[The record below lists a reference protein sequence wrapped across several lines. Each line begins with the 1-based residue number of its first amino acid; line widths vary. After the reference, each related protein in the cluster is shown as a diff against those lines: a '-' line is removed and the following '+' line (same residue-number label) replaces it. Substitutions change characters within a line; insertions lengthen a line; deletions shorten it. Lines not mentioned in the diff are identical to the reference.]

1 MSSKSGK
8 TLNTNYGRLF
18 RSGGSKKRPLKR
30 AKLRQSQARIQVPA
44 DNENMDSG
52 AESESQSEDAESAI
66 ATDKKEIKLITVS
79 SQKVMLSMFVTI
91 CVVTSGLSNY
101 LTSPIGG
108 GKSASFV
115 DKLAKQV
122 FALLYFTKL
131 ALDGTGFNI
140 DDDSEFVGEV
150 WSTALAIVTGE
161 TSSIADHLENLRTKR
176 GLKDLTFSNYICLYK
191 LFYYW
196 FAFVFKDRGLYAM
209 SDEDKRKMEVTFQN
223 LGKFYGKA
231 AKVVFRKSRLS
242 IEERVALN
250 SWPEGGYADLQL
262 CLIPHIK
269 ALLAMDPATIRID
282 EESYRHIKQV
292 LISGI
297 YAFSVQGRI
306 GGVKSILLR
315 QARGLIENG
324 KRRSIININYR

>member
-1 MSSKSGK
+1 
-8 TLNTNYGRLF
+8 
-18 RSGGSKKRPLKR
+18 
-30 AKLRQSQARIQVPA
+30 
-44 DNENMDSG
+44 
-52 AESESQSEDAESAI
+52 
-66 ATDKKEIKLITVS
+66 
-79 SQKVMLSMFVTI
+79 
-91 CVVTSGLSNY
+91 VVTSGLSNY